1 MTNIGDRLR
10 RYHDTDPR
18 ESAPR
23 PWIAIHG
30 SGKPAAIRSATWFS
44 AIIAVGTALMAT
56 TVLAQSPARAQ
67 SGDSPMWGGSPDRNM
82 VSNET
87 NIPYTWDAKTGQNIK
102 WTAPLGSQTYG
113 NPVIAN
119 GRVFV
124 GSNNNGHFRPNIT
137 GDKGIILCFAEDT
150 GKLLWQATHDKLP
163 TGRVNDWPEQGICS
177 SPAVEGKRLYY
188 VSNRCELVCAD
199 VEGFL
204 DGEND
209 GPFKGEQYHE
219 RMDGDFVWVL
229 DMIEELGSFPHNL
242 ATSSPVI
249 GGDLVFV
256 LTSNGVDEGHLNM
269 PVPGAAAFIAVHK
282 GTGEIVWDRADP
294 GVNTLHGQ
302 WSSPAYGLIGGV
314 PQVIFPGG
322 DGWCYSFEPKTGKLL
337 WKFDLNP
344 KDTVWSLGG
353 RGTRNNIIATPVIY
367 DDKVFLCVGQDPEHG
382 EGPGHLYAIDATKRG
397 DITETGRIWHLG
409 GDDFHRSMSTVAIHD
424 GLLFTADLSGFLY
437 CLDVKTGKPNWKYD
451 TYAAIWG
458 SPYVVDGKV
467 YLGDEEGQVTVL
479 RASKTLTKLAVNEL
493 DDSVYT
499 TPVAANGVL
508 YVANRRMLYANA
520 PKMASEAVEKTPT
533 ESGK

>member
-1 MTNIGDRLR
+1 VM
-10 RYHDTDPR
+10 
-18 ESAPR
+18 
-23 PWIAIHG
+23 
-30 SGKPAAIRSATWFS
+30 AAATF
-44 AIIAVGTALMAT
+44 
-56 TVLAQSPARAQ
+56 AQAPARSR

-82 VSNET
+82 VSTET
-87 NIPYTWDAKTGQNIK
+87 NIPHAWDAGTGRNIR

-124 GSNNNGHFRPNIT
+124 GSNNNGNFRPDIT
-137 GDKGIILCFAEDT
+137 GDKGIILCFEERT

-177 SPAVEGKRLYY
+177 SPYVEGNRLYY

-209 GPFKGEQYHE
+209 GPFDSEKYKE
-219 RMDGDFVWVL
+219 RQDGDFVWVL
-229 DMIEELGSFPHNL
+229 DMIETLGSFPHNL

-249 GGDLVFV
+249 AGDLVFV
-256 LTSNGVDEGHLNM
+256 LTSNGVDEGHLDM
-269 PVPGAAAFIAVHK
+269 PVPTAPAFIAVNK
-282 GTGEIVWDRADP
+282 RTGKVVWERADP
-294 GVNTLHGQ
+294 GANTLHGQ
-302 WSSPAYGLIGGV
+302 WSSPAYGVIGGV
-314 PQVIFPGG
+314 EQVVFPGG
-322 DGWCYSFEPKTGKLL
+322 DGWCYAFEPATGKPL

-344 KDTVWSLGG
+344 KDSVWVLGG

-367 DDKVFLCVGQDPEHG
+367 DNKVFLAVGQDPEHG

-397 DITETGRIWHLG
+397 DITESGRIWHLG
-409 GDDFHRSMSTVAIHD
+409 GDDFNRSMSTVAIHD
-424 GLLFTADLSGFLY
+424 GLLYAADLSGYLY
-437 CLDVKTGKPNWKYD
+437 CLDVKTGQPLWKHD

-467 YLGDEEGQVTVL
+467 FLGDEEGQVTVL
-479 RASKTLTKLAVNEL
+479 RAGRALEKLAVNEL

-508 YVANRRMLYANA
+508 YVANRRMLYAIA
-520 PKMASEAVEKTPT
+520 PTPPKAPAENPPT
-533 ESGK
+533 ETGQ